1 MKHIISFL
9 GLPGSGKGTQAAMVT
24 KKLGIPSYSI
34 GQVLRDVDDPVVK
47 EYIDAGLIVPDNVV
61 NKVVEDLMK
70 SLDNACLLDGYPRSM
85 SQAKFLHDAPN
96 IDVLPIYFKLDEEDL
111 LDRITSRI
119 QCSECDSIY
128 NDDILDEGDF
138 SCQNCG
144 AKEYYRRKDD
154 NKEILAVR
162 IEQFKANTVPVLD
175 FYESKNL
182 LHTLDAKLSIGALKK
197 DIVQIVEEF
206 IP

>member
-144 AKEYYRRKDD
+144 AEEYYRRKDD

>member
-9 GLPGSGKGTQAAMVT
+9 GLPGSGKGTQAALVT

-34 GQVLRDVDDPVVK
+34 GQLLRQVDDADVK
-47 EYIDAGLIVPDNVV
+47 KYIDAGLIVPDNVV
-61 NKVVEDLMK
+61 NKVVEDLIK
-70 SLDNACLLDGYPRSM
+70 SLDTACLLDGYPRSM
-85 SQAKFLHDAPN
+85 SQGKFLHDAPG
-96 IDVLPIYFKLDEEDL
+96 IDMLPIYFKLDEKEL
-111 LDRITSRI
+111 LERIVSRI
-119 QCSECDSIY
+119 QCSECDTIY
-128 NDDILDEGDF
+128 NDDVLDEEVF

-162 IEQFKANTVPVLD
+162 IEQFKVNTVPLLD
-175 FYESKNL
+175 FYESQNL
-182 LHTLDAKLSIGALKK
+182 LRTLDAKLSIGALKK
-197 DIVQIVEEF
+197 EIAEIIEEF